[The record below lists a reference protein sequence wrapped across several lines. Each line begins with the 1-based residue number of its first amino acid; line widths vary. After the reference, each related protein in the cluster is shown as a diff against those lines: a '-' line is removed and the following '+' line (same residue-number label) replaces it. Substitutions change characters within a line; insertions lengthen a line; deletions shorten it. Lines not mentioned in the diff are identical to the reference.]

1 MITKKQ
7 KKVLDYIKIYSD
19 KHEYAPS
26 LEEIRTY
33 FKFASVS
40 TAHYHIN
47 KLQQEG
53 YLRKDSN
60 QPRGIAV
67 QSDELRKAVIPKHIK
82 SFSVPVLGAA
92 NAGPATLFAEE
103 NITGYLKISRNIF
116 NRKDGVFALRVEGNS
131 MNRAKINGKNL
142 EEGDFALIDPEYK
155 SPQNGDYVLSI
166 IDNCANLK
174 KFEKD
179 EKTGAIK
186 LISESTNK
194 IHKPIF
200 VSSKDDFMINGKIIN
215 VIKR

>member
-103 NITGYLKISRNIF
+103 NITGYLNIQENGF
-116 NRKDGVFALRVEGNS
+116 KARTRK
-131 MNRAKINGKNL
+131 NGK
-142 EEGDFALIDPEYK
+142 
-155 SPQNGDYVLSI
+155 
-166 IDNCANLK
+166 
-174 KFEKD
+174 
-179 EKTGAIK
+179 
-186 LISESTNK
+186 
-194 IHKPIF
+194 
-200 VSSKDDFMINGKIIN
+200 
-215 VIKR
+215 VI